1 MVADTVHT
9 TPLTIKSQAARRG
22 PAPLDLLVA
31 PGAPEH
37 KTQKI
42 EVAAALANIKLRITA
57 AKDDS
62 ELTKLCPHAATVV
75 LTTRNGPVTRSDAVL
90 KYVSGLNPATEL
102 CGADGFGRGRVDQW
116 LEFGTHELEVAVV
129 AATTHAKNKD
139 VVGRATKDVQQ
150 ACRTLDAALQKT
162 TYLAGDRVSAADC
175 AVVCVL
181 RAALKGNLIATA
193 KLGPSLLR
201 WYLTCLHAP
210 AFSSILGADAKND
223 ALKALPAG
231 KAPASKKPA
240 AAKAKA
246 SPVAKKAVADPRTLF
261 TPTFA
266 RSRERLKELLGRG
279 AQAVG
284 ATVVVAGWVRTL
296 REAMKGATLFVELN
310 DGSCLASIQVV
321 CGSDSTEGFAAAKA
335 CGGAGASLRV
345 EGAVVESPG
354 KGQTIEILAKA
365 ITVLGCTRGGPG
377 RTVGAQTYPL
387 AKKYHT
393 LEHLR
398 THAHLRP
405 RSRVGSAVVRLRNA
419 LAFATHEFFQQ
430 RGFLYVHTPLITAA
444 DCEGAGEQFTVTT
457 LLPPEHD
464 KAPKLPTVDGR
475 VDYSKDFFGRQAS
488 LTVSGQLNVETH
500 AVSLADCYTFGPTFR
515 AENSNT
521 SRHLAEFWM
530 IEPEVSFATLADDIA
545 LAEDYL
551 KYCVAAALC
560 RCADDLEFFEGSK
573 NEGLRDRLKAIVET
587 PFKRLEYT
595 EAISVLQKEMKAGRA
610 KFENTDVTW
619 GIDLDS
625 EHERYLTEKVYKGPV
640 VLINYPK
647 DIKAFYMKLNA
658 DGKTVA
664 AMDILVPRIGE
675 IIGGSQREDSLEV
688 LEERAKS
695 VGLNP
700 EDIKWYGELR
710 QYGSVPHAGFG
721 LGFERLVM
729 LCSGVENIRDVIPF
743 PRTPGNC
750 RF

>member
-1 MVADTVHT
+1 M
-9 TPLTIKSQAARRG
+9 
-22 PAPLDLLVA
+22 
-31 PGAPEH
+31 
-37 KTQKI
+37 
-42 EVAAALANIKLRITA
+42 
-57 AKDDS
+57 
-62 ELTKLCPHAATVV
+62 
-75 LTTRNGPVTRSDAVL
+75 
-90 KYVSGLNPATEL
+90 
-102 CGADGFGRGRVDQW
+102 
-116 LEFGTHELEVAVV
+116 
-129 AATTHAKNKD
+129 
-139 VVGRATKDVQQ
+139 
-150 ACRTLDAALQKT
+150 
-162 TYLAGDRVSAADC
+162 SAADC

-321 CGSDSTEGFAAAKA
+321 CGSDSTEGFAAAKGLRRRRRLIKSRGRGRRVPGQGSNDRDPGQGHHRPGLHA
-335 CGGAGASLRV
+335 RRPGPDRRRADLPAREEVPHAGAPADAR
-345 EGAVVESPG
+345 AP
-354 KGQTIEILAKA
+354 AA
-365 ITVLGCTRGGPG
+365 AAAR
-377 RTVGAQTYPL
+377 
-387 AKKYHT
+387 
-393 LEHLR
+393 
-398 THAHLRP
+398 
-405 RSRVGSAVVRLRNA
+405 GSAVVRLRNA
-419 LAFATHEFFQQ
+419 LAFATHKFFNYL
-430 RGFLYVHTPLITAA
+430 GFVYVHTPLITAA

-647 DIKAFYMKLNA
+647 DIKAFYMKLNE
-658 DGKTVA
+658 DGDGRGHGHPGPAHRRMAEAPGRGLAGSARGAGENGRIEPRGHQVVRRA
-664 AMDILVPRIGE
+664 AAAL
-675 IIGGSQREDSLEV
+675 
-688 LEERAKS
+688 RAAR
-695 VGLNP
+695 GL
-700 EDIKWYGELR
+700 WT
-710 QYGSVPHAGFG
+710 G
-721 LGFERLVM
+721 LQCYA
-729 LCSGVENIRDVIPF
+729 CSGCREHPRLIPF
-743 PRTPGNC
+743 PRTPGNVALPGKEHSP
-750 RF
+750 